1 MLHIS
6 GLIEKLSMVEKLS
19 IMIGAMAHDLD
30 HPGYNN
36 AYQMNALT
44 DLAITYND
52 ASPLEN
58 HHSGMFLF
66 FLLHSQISNFICYS

>member
-1 MLHIS
+1 MIHIT
-6 GLIEKLSMVEKLS
+6 GLVEKLSMVERLA

-44 DLAITYND
+44 ELAIAYND
-52 ASPLEN
+52 FSPLEN
-58 HHSGMFLF
+58 HHSGME
-66 FLLHSQISNFICYS
+66 FILKFKPIYSIR